1 MDINKYIEN
10 IELINNLIDET
21 TTDDVRKIFKK
32 TSKKVDDLT
41 KRLSKYKSKV
51 KNPYNEITIDF
62 ITELKLSVRSADKKT
77 EILLSGREDFD
88 VVGFT
93 DNFFILNDKKWGD
106 TIGLKL
112 TYNKLDIRIEQK
124 GEVNLFYNRDSDL
137 TTGKSTRTSGKEKIS
152 YQIIKLK

>member
-1 MDINKYIEN
+1 MDINRYIEN
-10 IELINNLIDET
+10 IELINTLIDET

-32 TSKKVDDLT
+32 TSEKVDDLT

-62 ITELKLSVRSADKKT
+62 KSEVKISVRSANKKT
-77 EILLSGREDFD
+77 EIILSGREDFD

-93 DNFFILNDKKWGD
+93 DNFFILNDSKWGD

-112 TYNKLDIRIEQK
+112 TYNKLNTRITQK
-124 GEVNLFYNRDSDL
+124 GDVNLFYNRDSDL
-137 TTGKSTRTSGKEKIS
+137 TTGKSTRSSSKEEIL